1 MAAAKSTYALKE
13 KKPGKTKAF
22 FICLFIAMF
31 LWMVH
36 SLNRVY
42 PYTLVVPVEFRNI
55 PVNKR
60 PVVALPESISVE
72 VKASGLKLAL
82 IQMNASKQKF
92 VIDFNKLKTV
102 SRDQNFVLSS
112 SGLKLNR
119 RFKFETQ
126 IKSIHPDTLYFSEKT
141 GYQKI
146 VPVKVPLFVKCK
158 EGYGYKR
165 PIVQPAYVTIWGDT
179 ASIEKTDTLYTQP
192 LSINNLGTTLST
204 QLEILKPSTSVN
216 STLND
221 VSVTLEVARLIQE
234 TVNVPVLPLNPNQQ
248 QQIRM
253 FPSRVKVTFTSL
265 QNSFNPGDSV
275 LFKAHVNT
283 EKAEAATGKC
293 KVFLGSQPSQ
303 VTVLSLEPPEVQ
315 ILILRNP

>member
-1 MAAAKSTYALKE
+1 MAAAKSTYAFKE

-22 FICLFIAMF
+22 FICLLIALF

-42 PYTLVVPVEFRNI
+42 PYTFTIPVEFRNVPI
-55 PVNKR
+55 NKR
-60 PVVALPESISVE
+60 PVIALPESISVE

-82 IQMNASKQKF
+82 IQLNESKENF

-112 SGLKLNR
+112 SGLKWNR

-126 IKSIHPDTLYFSEKT
+126 IKTIHPDTLYFSEKT
-141 GYQKI
+141 GFQKI

-165 PIVQPAYVTIWGDT
+165 PILQPAYVTIWGDT

-192 LSINNLGTTLST
+192 LSVNNLSSNLST
-204 QLEILKPSTSVN
+204 QLEILKPSASVN
-216 STLND
+216 STVND
-221 VSVTLEVARLIQE
+221 ISVTLEVARLIQE
-234 TVNVPVLPLNPNQQ
+234 TVNVPVLSLKQDPSQQ
-248 QQIRM
+248 VRM
-253 FPSRVKVTFTSL
+253 FPTRVKVTFTSL
-265 QNSFNPGDSV
+265 QNSFNPADSV
-275 LFKAHVNT
+275 LFNALVNT
-283 EKAEAATGKC
+283 EKANPATGKC
-293 KVFLGSQPSQ
+293 KVFLSNQPAQ
-303 VTVLSLEPPEVQ
+303 VTVLSIEPAEVQ